1 MLSTPEI
8 GAHKLAVIEVKNERM
23 AAPWDVR
30 WLAIRN
36 GEHNQLK

>member
-1 MLSTPEI
+1 MLGTTEI
-8 GAHKLAVIEVKNERM
+8 GAHELAVIEVKNERM
-23 AAPWDVR
+23 VLPWDVR